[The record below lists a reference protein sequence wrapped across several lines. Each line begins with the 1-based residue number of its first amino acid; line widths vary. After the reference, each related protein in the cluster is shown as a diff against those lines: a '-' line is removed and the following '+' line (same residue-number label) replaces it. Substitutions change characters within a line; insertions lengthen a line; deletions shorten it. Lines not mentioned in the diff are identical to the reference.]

1 MDIERT
7 RQTLEMTASNF
18 AKYNAEQ
25 WVEDCVTVWT
35 RHPAVQQAGN
45 DRFDAAMLHCM
56 ATMRSAPTLRDVL
69 DALRLPGSAGAV
81 PAAGCGVCRGYG
93 SFAVRLVVERGAARE
108 VRETACRCGCG
119 AGARFSGLPTVEA
132 LRGPGRRVEVR

>member
-7 RQTLEMTASNF
+7 RQTLEMAASNF
-18 AKYNAEQ
+18 ATYNAAQ

-35 RHPAVQQAGN
+35 RHPAVREAGN

-56 ATMRSAPTLRDVL
+56 ATMRRAPMLRDVL
-69 DALRLPGSAGAV
+69 DALRLPGSAVAA
-81 PAAGCGVCRGYG
+81 PAGCGVCRGYG